1 MTRGTAEVKSG
12 LQGQAWEHAIG
23 TVSAVYQGMGLSK
36 KIINY
41 SHNNFIVYLALIRI
55 TLLRKGISLLW

>member
-12 LQGQAWEHAIG
+12 HQGQAWEHAIG

-41 SHNNFIVYLALIRI
+41 SHNNFIVHSS
-55 TLLRKGISLLW
+55 TN